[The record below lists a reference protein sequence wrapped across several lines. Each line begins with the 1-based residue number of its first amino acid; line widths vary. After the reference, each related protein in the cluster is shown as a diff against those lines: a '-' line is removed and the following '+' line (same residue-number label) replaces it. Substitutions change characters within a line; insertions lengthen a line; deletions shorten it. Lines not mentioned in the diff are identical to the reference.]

1 MNEFEFKSFM
11 KWMKAIGVKTL
22 GQLAFLKAKYGLDS
36 KSKILNFANGCAV
49 YGLTFD
55 DLK

>member
-1 MNEFEFKSFM
+1 MNEFEFKSFL
-11 KWMKAIGVKTL
+11 KWMKAMGVQTL
-22 GQLAFLKAKYGLDS
+22 WQVSWLKAKYGLDS

>member
-1 MNEFEFKSFM
+1 MNEFELKSFL

-22 GQLAFLKAKYGLDS
+22 GQFALLKAKYGLDS

-49 YGLTFD
+49 YGFTFEE
-55 DLK
+55 LK

>member
-1 MNEFEFKSFM
+1 MNYFELKSFI
-11 KWMKAIGVKTL
+11 KWMKQIKVTSLKEFGV
-22 GQLAFLKAKYGLDS
+22 LKEKYDLNS

-49 YGLTFD
+49 YGLTFE